1 MSAEGLR
8 QAQDKMRA
16 TGVAEVAITVFS
28 HYYRLLESG
37 ERGTIAEADLEP
49 LRDVPRLDRLGSDD
63 AAIRAALA
71 ETVVIKLNGG
81 LGTSMGVTGPKSA
94 LPVVDGQT
102 FLDIIARQILA
113 LRQRYDVPLPL
124 VLMNS
129 FRTRDE
135 SLDILDKY
143 DDLPVDGVPLD
154 FLQNMEPK
162 LRADDLT
169 PVEWPADPELEWAP
183 PGHGDIFVALT
194 ASGTLDA
201 LRDRGFRR
209 AFISNSDNLGA
220 IADGRI
226 AAWLAERDVP
236 FGMEVCRRTRSDR
249 KGGHV
254 AVRKADGRLVLRDSA
269 QVADGEDHYF
279 QDTSRHT
286 TFNTNN
292 LWIDLDR
299 LVDRMTGGDGVLGLP
314 IIVNRKTVDPADPSS
329 TPVIQLETAMG
340 TAIEI
345 FEGAQTVL
353 VDRRRFKPVK
363 TTDDLLVL
371 RSDVYRLADDGEL
384 VLARSADQPYVVL
397 DPAYFKILAD
407 FESRFPHG
415 VPSLAAAERFE
426 VRGDVAFGK
435 NINVTGEV
443 EVVAPEGEQLHI
455 PDGTHLGSAS

>member
-1 MSAEGLR
+1 MSADGLR

-16 TGVAEVAITVFS
+16 AGVAEVAITVFS

-37 ERGTIAEADLEP
+37 RRGTIAEADIEP
-49 LRDVPRLDRLGSDD
+49 LGDVPRLDRLETGDD
-63 AAIRAALA
+63 AIRAALA
-71 ETVVIKLNGG
+71 GTAVIKLNGG

-94 LPVVDGQT
+94 LPVLEGLT

-113 LRQRYDVPLPL
+113 LRNSYDVPLPL

-135 SLDILDKY
+135 SLAILGKY
-143 DDLPVDGVPLD
+143 DALPVDGLPLD
-154 FLQNMEPK
+154 FLQNAEPK

-169 PVEWPADPELEWAP
+169 PVEWPAEPELEWCP
-183 PGHGDIFVALT
+183 PGHGDLFVALV

-201 LRDRGFRR
+201 LRAKGFRY

-220 IADGRI
+220 IPDGRI
-226 AAWLAERDVP
+226 AAWMAEHQVP

-254 AVRKADGRLVLRDSA
+254 AVRTSDGRLVLRDSA
-269 QVADGEDHYF
+269 QVAEGEQDLF
-279 QDTSRHT
+279 QDVTRHT

-299 LVDRMTGGDGVLGLP
+299 LAELMSGHDGILGLP

-329 TPVIQLETAMG
+329 PQVIQIETAMG
-340 TAIEI
+340 TAIET
-345 FEGAQTVL
+345 FEGAQAVL

-371 RSDVYRLADDGEL
+371 RSDVYRLAENGEL
-384 VLARSADQPYVVL
+384 VAAREGDEPYVAL
-397 DPAYFKILAD
+397 DPDYFKILAK
-407 FESRFPHG
+407 FEERFPYG
-415 VPSLAAAERFE
+415 APSLAAADRLE

-435 NINVTGEV
+435 NVVVTGEV
-443 EVVAPEGEQLHI
+443 EVDAPPGEQLRI
-455 PDGTHLGSAS
+455 PDGTRLS